1 MFVELNEGV
10 VQSVSNDVTMSSEQQ
25 DRWCP
30 DGSVG
35 CVCGDMEAAAEQ
47 LPVPEGVAIGQH
59 PDARLEAAAEQLPVP
74 EGVAAGQHPDARLG
88 AAAEQLP
95 VPGGVAGGQHPE
107 AQLGGVLKYWIMSLQ
122 IACGTIRG
130 VCQEAMRTGGVG
142 QLPVRGSAVIGKAMQ
157 IMIIGDSGL
166 E

>member
-47 LPVPEGVAIGQH
+47 LPVPEGVA
-59 PDARLEAAAEQLPVP
+59 
-74 EGVAAGQHPDARLG
+74 AGQHPDARLG

-95 VPGGVAGGQHPE
+95 VPEVVADGQHPE

-130 VCQEAMRTGGVG
+130 ICPEAMRTGGVG

-157 IMIIGDSGL
+157 IIDYWGQWT
-166 E
+166 